1 MFVQFIEGPVDDA
14 GTWRRQLERWQ
25 DQCADGAVGWLGT
38 TAGVSAGGEGF
49 IAARFESAE
58 AARSNS
64 ERPAQ
69 SAWWSDT
76 EAAFSGPVSF
86 EDCEDVQ
93 LQRRG
98 GSDAAGFVQVI
109 RGTVNDIAAGR
120 ELFGEGMPDD
130 ARPDVLGGM
139 VGIGGDGR
147 YTMVVYFSSEQEA
160 RAGEQE
166 SGDDD
171 FQERLNALHDEPPR
185 YLDLSEPWMWSADG

>member
-58 AARSNS
+58 AARTNS

-76 EAAFSGPVSF
+76 EACFSGSVSF
-86 EDCEDVQ
+86 EDCEDVEVV
-93 LQRRG
+93 RGG
-98 GSDAAGFVQVI
+98 GSDAAGFVQAM
-109 RGTVNDIAAGR
+109 RGKVNDIDAGR
-120 ELFGEGMPDD
+120 ELFREGIPDD
-130 ARPDVLGGM
+130 VRPDVLGGM
-139 VGIGGDGR
+139 VGLGGDGR
-147 YTMVVYFSSEQEA
+147 YTMVVYFSSEEEA
-160 RAGEQE
+160 RAGEGE
-166 SGDDD
+166 SRDDD
-171 FQERLNALHDEPPR
+171 FQERLDALHDEPPR
-185 YLDLSEPWMWSADG
+185 FLDLSEPRMWSADG